1 MDYIGYLFI
10 IISNKLGFLL
20 NKYILLSNFNISKN
34 VNIAKIHINMGA
46 NSQKTNSLEI
56 DFSSDYTTI
65 KTDHFGQI
73 LEHK

>member
-1 MDYIGYLFI
+1 
-10 IISNKLGFLL
+10 
-20 NKYILLSNFNISKN
+20 
-34 VNIAKIHINMGA
+34 MGA

-56 DFSSDYTTI
+56 DFSSDYKTI